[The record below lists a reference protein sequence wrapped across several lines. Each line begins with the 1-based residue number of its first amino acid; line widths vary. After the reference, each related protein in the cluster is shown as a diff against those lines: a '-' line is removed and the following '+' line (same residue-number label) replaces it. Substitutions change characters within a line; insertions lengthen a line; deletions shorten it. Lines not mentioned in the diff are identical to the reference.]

1 MRTLSSGFLAAF
13 GRYYARLALAD
24 GTSISGDAIKSLS
37 ISSSA
42 VGATDRLTLG
52 GSPAATLTAVITQP
66 EQSLLD
72 QQVQVYLGRMVS
84 GALEEVSLG
93 KFTITDASSV
103 DDTVTLTGYDAMYTA
118 LETAYYPTISGA
130 TTAKAVLA
138 DVAAAAGLS
147 LRYSESVADVVVSGV
162 STGYTL
168 REMAGYMAA
177 LLGGNAW
184 IDNSGALRIGW
195 ITASG
200 LDLSGDQIYSGGAS
214 LASADWTLGRLT
226 CTVTTTKTET
236 DQDENGNTTVS
247 STDETITLTA
257 GTGATGVSLSNPW
270 MTQTVLNGIWERIG
284 GLTYRGGTV
293 SALGD
298 LRLEPG
304 DLITVTD
311 SAGTSSFLPIM
322 SQSLEYDG
330 GLRMTL
336 SAWAQSASD
345 GGGEGVTGPL
355 TQAMERYTA
364 QLAIFKQLEA
374 QNLTAIRGRIAH
386 LTATTASIT
395 QLEAVQADIEA
406 LEARTADIE
415 EAYITTATVE
425 QLLADYATVEQL
437 EAAQADIE
445 ELAASTAN
453 IETLLAGQAGVGSLQ
468 AIHLTGKN
476 VVIDDAI
483 IQDAM
488 IASVAADKLTAGRI
502 STDLVEV
509 SSDNGRLLLDGE
521 TIQISDADRVRVQIG
536 KDASGDYN
544 LYLWGADGSLM
555 WDAGGLYGPGIHDG
569 IIKDAAV
576 ADDAA
581 ISGSK
586 LDITSVASKLTEDGT
601 LIVDASRVTIDDTTL
616 DVAYQ
621 SITTATDGLGSRT
634 TALETNL
641 EVVQGQIS
649 AKIWQT
655 DITEITDPLGQR
667 TTVLEDQY
675 SAISQT
681 VDSISLNVGQLETS
695 AVASVVV
702 EYYLSTSTS
711 ELSGGQWSVQAPDW
725 EQGKYMWS
733 RTRTTTAAGGINYS
747 DPVCIAGAKGDQGAA
762 GEAGPQGPKG
772 DPGDTGP
779 QGPQGEPGEK
789 GDTGDTG
796 PQGPQGEQGTAGE
809 KGDKGDTGTG
819 VSAIDSEYYLSTS
832 STSQIG
838 GAWST
843 TPPEWTQG
851 RYIWTRSH
859 ITWSDGSESYTD
871 PVLDQTLESI
881 AAKLVLGVDED
892 GTAYLTGE
900 AQRIHF
906 TAGQFSVESNNFSV
920 DSTGN
925 LTARDANLS
934 GNLRLDDGLWLKRDP
949 QDASGSTEPYVR
961 ALYAGVMSDATVLQ
975 SNLHFIARYIETD
988 SLQIDA
994 SLNVFGTIRFNG
1006 KSLLDLTY
1014 PVGSIYMSVNA
1025 TSPQTLFGGTWTR
1038 LVDRMLIGAGSYY
1051 KVGDT
1056 GGETTHRLTANEMP
1070 THTHG
1075 MGIKTCGE
1083 EASGFGLR
1091 NDANGFTG
1099 RVYVTG
1105 GTAVTHAAGGN
1116 AAHNNMPPY
1125 RAVYMWQ
1132 RTA

>member
-1 MRTLSSGFLAAF
+1 MRTLSSGFLAAS

-52 GSPAATLTAVITQP
+52 GSPAATLTAVLTQP

-138 DVAAAAGLS
+138 DVAAAAGLT
-147 LRYSESVADVVVSGV
+147 LRYSESVADVAVSGV

-184 IDNSGALRIGW
+184 IDSSGALRIGW

-200 LDLSGDQIYSGGAS
+200 LAMGGDQIYSGGAS
-214 LASADWTLGRLT
+214 LAPADWTLGRLT

-236 DQDENGNTTVS
+236 DQDENGNTIIS

-270 MTQTVLNGIWERIG
+270 MTQTVLNGIWERVG

-311 SAGTSSFLPIM
+311 SAGTSSLLPIM

-445 ELAASTAN
+445 ELTASTAN
-453 IETLLAGQAGVGSLQ
+453 IETLLAGQAGVGILQ
-468 AIHLTGKN
+468 AIHLTGDN

-488 IASVAADKLTAGRI
+488 IANVAADKLTAGRI

-601 LIVDASRVTIDDTTL
+601 LIVDASRVTIDETTL

-621 SITTATDGLGSRT
+621 TITTATDGLGSRT

-762 GEAGPQGPKG
+762 GEAGPP
-772 DPGDTGP
+772 
-779 QGPQGEPGEK
+779 
-789 GDTGDTG
+789 
-796 PQGPQGEQGTAGE
+796 
-809 KGDKGDTGTG
+809 GTG

-925 LTARDANLS
+925 LTASDANLS

-961 ALYAGVMSDATVLQ
+961 ALYAGVMSDATILN
-975 SNLHFIARYIETD
+975 SNLNFFAPYVETP
-988 SLQIDA
+988 SLFVDT
-994 SLNVFGTIRFNG
+994 SLNAYGTIRFNG

-1056 GGETTHRLTANEMP
+1056 GGETTHRLTANEIP
-1070 THTHG
+1070 SHTHPAQNG
-1075 MGIKTCGE
+1075 GNFY
-1083 EASGFGLR
+1083 ASQG
-1091 NDANGFTG
+1091 NYTAPINGVQSG
-1099 RVYVTG
+1099 VSYG
-1105 GTAVTHAAGGN
+1105 GSGPTAGVMQTNIAAVGGN

>member
-1 MRTLSSGFLAAF
+1 MVSGGCWMSPWTPSSSEEARSIRSLSNGFLTAP
-13 GRYYARLALAD
+13 GRYQARLALS
-24 GTSISGDAIKSLS
+24 GGGEISGDAIRSLT
-37 ISSSA
+37 ISASA
-42 VGATDRLTLG
+42 LGSTDRLALG
-52 GSPAATLTAVITQP
+52 SSPAATLSGVVYAPGV
-66 EQSLLD
+66 SLLD
-72 QQVQVYLGRMVS
+72 QTVALYIGRQVS
-84 GALEEVSLG
+84 GALEEVPLG
-93 KFTITDASSV
+93 RYTITGAQEV
-103 DDTVTLTGYDAMYTA
+103 DGAVTITGYDAMYA
-118 LETAYYPTISGA
+118 DLETAYYPTISGP
-130 TTAKAVLA
+130 TTAQAVLA
-138 DVAAAAGLS
+138 DVAKAAGLS
-147 LRYSESVADVVVSGV
+147 LVCDSSVADVSVSGV

-177 LLGGNAW
+177 LMGGNAR
-184 IDNSGALRIGW
+184 IDGAGALRVGW
-195 ITASG
+195 FTSTG
-200 LDLSGDQIYSGGAS
+200 LTLDGDQIYAGGAAMAPENWS
-214 LASADWTLGRLT
+214 LGRLT
-226 CTVTTTKTET
+226 CSVTTTMTTSDT
-236 DQDENGNTTVS
+236 DDDGNTIIS
-247 STDETITLTA
+247 STDKTVTLTA
-257 GTGATGVSLSNPW
+257 GDGATGISLSNPW
-270 MTQTVLNGIWERIG
+270 MTQEVLDGIFGRIG
-284 GLTYRGGTV
+284 GFDYRAGQV
-293 SALGD
+293 SALAD
-298 LRLEPG
+298 LRIEPG
-304 DLITVTD
+304 DLLTVVD
-311 SAGTSSFLPIM
+311 SSGARHSFPVM
-322 SQSLEYDG
+322 SQTLEYDG

-336 SAWAQSASD
+336 GAWAESASD
-345 GGGEGVTGPL
+345 GGGNGVAGPL

-445 ELAASTAN
+445 ELTASTAN
-453 IETLLAGQAGVGSLQ
+453 IETLLAGQAGVGNLQ
-468 AIHLTGKN
+468 AIHLTGDN

-488 IASVAADKLTAGRI
+488 IANVAADKLTAGRI

-601 LIVDASRVTIDDTTL
+601 LIVDASRVTIDETTL

-621 SITTATDGLGSRT
+621 TITTATDGLGSRT

-762 GEAGPQGPKG
+762 GEAGPP
-772 DPGDTGP
+772 
-779 QGPQGEPGEK
+779 
-789 GDTGDTG
+789 
-796 PQGPQGEQGTAGE
+796 
-809 KGDKGDTGTG
+809 GTG

-906 TAGQFSVESNNFSV
+906 TAGQFSVESNNFLV

-925 LTARDANLS
+925 LTASDANLS

-949 QDASGSTEPYVR
+949 RDESGSTEPYVR
-961 ALYAGVMSDATVLQ
+961 ALYAGLMSDATVLH
-975 SNLHFIARYIETD
+975 SNLHFIAPYIETE

-994 SLNVFGTIRFNG
+994 SLNVFGSIRFNG

-1056 GGETTHRLTANEMP
+1056 GGETTHRLTANEIP
-1070 THTHG
+1070 SHTHPAQNG
-1075 MGIKTCGE
+1075 GNFY
-1083 EASGFGLR
+1083 ASQG
-1091 NDANGFTG
+1091 NYTAPINGVQSG
-1099 RVYVTG
+1099 ASYG
-1105 GTAVTHAAGGN
+1105 GSGPTAGVMQTNIAAVGGN